1 MRFTRIALLALTAI
15 LAVAV
20 VVVMASN
27 PLRRSDALVRAWLLE
42 ELPLGSSSERVRAV
56 AKARGWFDPFR
67 QRGDGACYG
76 PYIRGEL
83 GRYRTGGTHVYVS
96 AIWEFDSSNRLTHV
110 RIRKNPK
117 RP

>member
-1 MRFTRIALLALTAI
+1 MRWSRIALLALAAS
-15 LAVAV
+15 LAVAIA
-20 VVVMASN
+20 VMARN
-27 PLRRSDALVRAWLLE
+27 PLRHSDTTVRAWLLE
-42 ELPLGSSSERVRAV
+42 EMPLGSSSERVRTF

-83 GRYRTGGTHVYVS
+83 GRYWSGAAHVYVS
-96 AIWEFDSSNRLTHV
+96 AIWEFDSSNRLAGV
-110 RIRKNPK
+110 RIRKHTK